1 MSEESSLRE
10 VVVAKKTIEAHNMAS
25 FELVPTDG
33 QELAAFSPG
42 SHIDVSIPGGFTRQ
56 YSLVNSASERHRYLI
71 GIWRD
76 ANSRGGSKALYDTV
90 QEGDKLQVSVP
101 RNRFRVPSK
110 TARAVLLARG
120 IGATA
125 ILSIADYLKA
135 RNIPFEFHYVFA
147 GMSPGSFRALID
159 ASAYAENTKYY
170 SELSADNRP
179 LMPAEILANQPSE
192 TQLFI
197 CGADWWQDPI
207 IKLAK
212 ESCGFSAERIHSE
225 RFTAKV
231 AAAQLD
237 KVFNVTIRS
246 SGRVFSI
253 PGDQD
258 TATFLNENGV
268 FIPTSCEQGMCGS
281 CKTKVLEG
289 EADHRDQGL
298 SAADKAQG
306 YFLPCISRGKGDLVL
321 DL

>member
-1 MSEESSLRE
+1 MSDESALRE
-10 VVVAKKTIEAHNMAS
+10 VIVAKKTIEAHNMAS
-25 FELVPTDG
+25 FELVASDAS
-33 QELAAFSPG
+33 ELPAFSAG
-42 SHIDVSIPGGFTRQ
+42 SHIDVAIPGGFTRQ
-56 YSLVNSASERHRYLI
+56 YSLVNSSSERHRYLI

-90 QEGDKLQVSVP
+90 QEGDKLQVSLP

-110 TARAVLLARG
+110 TVRAVLFARG

-135 RNIPFEFHYVFA
+135 KGIPFEFHYVFA
-147 GMSPGSFRALID
+147 GMSPGSFKATID
-159 ASAYAENTKYY
+159 ASPFAEDTKYY
-170 SELSADNRP
+170 SELSADNQP
-179 LMPAEILANQPSE
+179 LLAAEILANRPPD

-212 ESCGFSAERIHSE
+212 ETGFRAEYIHSE
-225 RFTAKV
+225 RFTAKLTGPV
-231 AAAQLD
+231 LD

-246 SGRVFSI
+246 TGKVLTI

-258 TATFLNENGV
+258 TATYLNDNGV
-268 FIPTSCEQGMCGS
+268 FVPTSCEQGMCLS

-289 EADHRDQGL
+289 EPDHRDQAL
-298 SAADKAQG
+298 QEADKAQG
-306 YFLPCISRGKGDLVL
+306 FFLPCISRGKTDLIL

>member
-1 MSEESSLRE
+1 MSDENALRE

-25 FELVPTDG
+25 FELVPSDG
-33 QELAAFSPG
+33 LELAPFSPG

-56 YSLVNSASERHRYLI
+56 YSLVNPSSERHRYLI

-76 ANSRGGSKALYDTV
+76 ANSRGGSKSLYDTV
-90 QEGDKLQVSVP
+90 QEGDKLQVSSP

-110 TARAVLLARG
+110 TRRAVLLARG

-125 ILSIADYLKA
+125 ILSIADYLKSK
-135 RNIPFEFHYVFA
+135 RIPFEFHYVFA
-147 GMSPGSFRALID
+147 GMSPGSFQALID
-159 ASAYAENTKYY
+159 ASPYAENTKYY

-179 LMPAEILANQPSE
+179 LLPAEILTNQPQD
-192 TQLFI
+192 THLFI

-212 ESCGFSAERIHSE
+212 ETCGFTPERIHSE

-231 AAAQLD
+231 GAAQLD
-237 KVFNVTIRS
+237 KVFNVTIKS
-246 SGRVFSI
+246 TGRVLTI

-258 TATFLNENGV
+258 TATFLNDNGV
-268 FIPTSCEQGMCGS
+268 LVPTSCEQGMCGS

-289 EADHRDQGL
+289 EPDHRDQGL
-298 SAADKAQG
+298 SEADRAQG
-306 YFLPCISRGKGDLVL
+306 YFLPCISRGKSDLVL

>member
-1 MSEESSLRE
+1 MSDENALRE

-25 FELVPTDG
+25 FELVSADG
-33 QELAAFSPG
+33 KELAPFSPG

-56 YSLVNSASERHRYLI
+56 YSLVNPSSERHRYLI

-90 QEGDKLQVSVP
+90 AEGDKLQVGPP

-110 TARAVLLARG
+110 TARALLLARG

-135 RNIPFEFHYVFA
+135 KSIPFEFHYVFA
-147 GMSPGSFRALID
+147 GMSPGSFKALID
-159 ASAYAENTKYY
+159 ASPYAENTSYY
-170 SELSADNRP
+170 SELSADNRA
-179 LMPAEILANQPSE
+179 LVPADVLAKQPPE

-212 ESCGFSAERIHSE
+212 ETCGFSAERIHSE
-225 RFTAKV
+225 RFTAKLT
-231 AAAQLD
+231 APQLD
-237 KVFNVTIRS
+237 KVFKVTIKS
-246 SGRVFSI
+246 TGRVLTI

-258 TATFLNENGV
+258 TATFLNDNGV
-268 FIPTSCEQGMCGS
+268 LIPTSCEQGMCSS

-289 EADHRDQGL
+289 EPDHRDQGL
-298 SAADKAQG
+298 SAADRAAG
-306 YFLPCISRGKGDLVL
+306 YFLPCISRGKTDLVL

>member
-1 MSEESSLRE
+1 MSEETALRE

-25 FELVPTDG
+25 FELLPSDG
-33 QELAAFSPG
+33 QTLAPFSPG
-42 SHIDVSIPGGFTRQ
+42 AHIDVSIPGGFTRQ
-56 YSLVNSASERHRYLI
+56 YSLVNPASERHRYLI

-76 ANSRGGSKALYDTV
+76 ANSRGGSKALYDSV
-90 QEGDKLQVSVP
+90 QEGDKLLVGLP

-125 ILSIADYLKA
+125 IFSIADYLKA
-135 RNIPFEFHYVFA
+135 KQVPFEFHYVFA
-147 GMSPGSFRALID
+147 GMSPGSFRAFIEG
-159 ASAYAENTKYY
+159 SSFAENTKYY
-170 SELSADNRP
+170 SELSGDNCPLVPAD
-179 LMPAEILANQPSE
+179 ILGAQPPE

-212 ESCGFSAERIHSE
+212 ESCGFASERIHVE
-225 RFTAKV
+225 RFTAKPT
-231 AAAQLD
+231 AAQLD
-237 KVFNVTIRS
+237 KVFNVTLKS
-246 SGRVFSI
+246 SGRVLSI

-258 TATFLNENGV
+258 TATYLNDNGV

-281 CKTKVLEG
+281 CKTRVLEG
-289 EADHRDQGL
+289 EPDHRDQSL
-298 SAADKAQG
+298 SDADKAQG
-306 YFLPCISRGKGDLVL
+306 YFLPCISRGKTDLLL

>member
-1 MSEESSLRE
+1 MSEESALRE
-10 VVVAKKTIEAHNMAS
+10 VVVAKKTVEAHNMAS

-33 QELAAFSPG
+33 KELAPFSPG

-56 YSLVNSASERHRYLI
+56 YSLVNSSAERHRYLI

-90 QEGDKLQVSVP
+90 QEGDKLQVSLP

-125 ILSIADYLKA
+125 ILSIADYLSGKG
-135 RNIPFEFHYVFA
+135 IPFEFHYVFA
-147 GMSPGSFRALID
+147 GMSPGSFQAWIE
-159 ASAYAENTKYY
+159 ASPYAHQTKYY
-170 SELSADNRP
+170 SELSADSRP
-179 LMPAEILANQPSE
+179 LVPAEVLANRSTD

-207 IKLAK
+207 ITLAK
-212 ESCGFSAERIHSE
+212 ESCGFSAERIHAE

-237 KVFNVTIRS
+237 KVFNVTLKR
-246 SGRVFSI
+246 SGRVLSI

-298 SAADKAQG
+298 SEADRAQG
-306 YFLPCISRGKGDLVL
+306 YFLPCISRGKTDLVL